1 MSELTAHI
9 KQAFEDFDAS
19 YHKLRAHLL
28 HTLGIDEHQ
37 LAHDT
42 AAAAAPIVAEAEQDA
57 KNLAE
62 EAVSGAPAKPAG
74 FDAATA
80 TKAAVAPKT
89 DTPAVDASWSVPKTD
104 GQPAA

>member
-28 HTLGIDEHQ
+28 HTLGLDEHQ
-37 LAHDT
+37 LAHD
-42 AAAAAPIVAEAEQDA
+42 AAAAAKPIIAEAEQDA

-62 EAVSGAPAKPAG
+62 ETVSGAPAKPAG
-74 FDAATA
+74 FDAAAA
-80 TKAAVAPKT
+80 TKMAVAPKT
-89 DTPAVDASWSVPKTD
+89 TTPAADTSWSPKTD
-104 GQPAA
+104 TTGNAS